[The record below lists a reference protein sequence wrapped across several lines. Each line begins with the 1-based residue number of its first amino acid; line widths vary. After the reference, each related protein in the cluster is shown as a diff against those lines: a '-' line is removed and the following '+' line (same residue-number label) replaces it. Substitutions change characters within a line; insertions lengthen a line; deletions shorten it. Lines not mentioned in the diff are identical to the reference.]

1 MDFQTLVGRA
11 MADEKFAQALASD
24 PAKALKDAGLQPTP
38 EMLDALK
45 GVDAAAI
52 RRLAQAFGDNKAA
65 SL

>member
-1 MDFQTLVGRA
+1 MDFQTLVGKA
-11 MADEKFAQALASD
+11 LSDEKFAQALVAN
-24 PAKALKDAGLQPTP
+24 PEKALKEAGIQPTP

-65 SL
+65 TL

>member
-11 MADEKFAQALASD
+11 MSDEKFAQALAAN
-24 PAKALKDAGLQPTP
+24 PEKALRDAGIVPTA
-38 EMLDALK
+38 EMLEALK

-65 SL
+65 AL